1 MIQVNKEYL
10 GNAGYTN
17 KVIEQA
23 KREMSKKAARYK
35 RYTRSSYKS
44 TIDIAMEYYIVN
56 IASGYFG
63 GISPEITVKQETN
76 KKNISV
82 LKKLFNKIVGR
93 NADKEEFQVM
103 VDYIREYNDDDTV
116 FYELVKDYF
125 ITGSCYAL
133 QYETTD
139 NKLVY
144 ARTPAIQTV
153 ALYDYSTP
161 VQKVGLI
168 RIWNETDEVGNT
180 VEMVEVITETE
191 KLYYK
196 YNKKQDKEYK
206 LDESMTEEVSWLL
219 VPALAIENPDSM
231 CIFTAVE
238 DLIDAF
244 ETIIDNNKTTFEQN
258 ADAKLI
264 AIGYAPENK
273 LLVQDDNGNWITNEL
288 RTAEDNAV
296 LNAKML
302 YVSGDSENRGDFK
315 WLIKDLNDTASENHK
330 KTLMELILMTACIPN
345 VTDVGFTKA
354 DNSSA
359 LEKKFFPLEQII
371 IQAEKQFKK
380 EYLAMFENFIDRVN
394 TKYSTDF
401 DFTELQITFKRN
413 LPTDRNE
420 LVDMALKLRNI
431 LSDESVMRLLPLD
444 IDIES
449 EIAKKKE
456 QSEENIMKFQSNIK
470 DGGLNV
476 GQDRQRTDEEP
487 EELQEEPTNTER

>member
-10 GNAGYTN
+10 RNEAYTSTI
-17 KVIEQA
+17 IEKA
-23 KREMSKKAARYK
+23 KRELSRKRARYN
-35 RYTRSSYKS
+35 RYTRSQYKS

-63 GISPEITVKQETN
+63 GIAPEIVVKQETN
-76 KKNISV
+76 KNKINI
-82 LKKLFNKIVGR
+82 LKKLFNKFVGR
-93 NADKEEFQVM
+93 NANKEEFQIM
-103 VDYIREYNDDDTV
+103 IDYIREYNDDDTV

-125 ITGSCYAL
+125 ITGSCYGL
-133 QYETTD
+133 QYETED

-161 VQKVGLI
+161 MQKVGLV
-168 RIWNETDEVGNT
+168 RIWNETDNNGKDI
-180 VEMVEVITETE
+180 EMVEVITETE
-191 KLYYK
+191 RLYFK
-196 YNKKQDKEYK
+196 GTQKNKKEYK
-206 LDESMTEEVSWLL
+206 LDESMTEEVDWLL
-219 VPALAIENPDSM
+219 VPALAIENPDNM

-258 ADAKLI
+258 ADAKLV
-264 AIGYAPENK
+264 AIGYAPENA
-273 LLVQDDNGNWITNEL
+273 LLVQDANGNWITNVL

-296 LNAKML
+296 LSAKML
-302 YVSGDSENRGDFK
+302 YVSGDNENRGDFK
-315 WLIKDLNDTASENHK
+315 WLIKDINDTASENHK
-330 KTLMELILMTACIPN
+330 KTLMELILMMACIPN

-394 TKYSTDF
+394 KKFSTDF
-401 DFTELQITFKRN
+401 DFSEIQITFKRN
-413 LPTDRNE
+413 LPTDKQNM
-420 LVDMALKLRNI
+420 VDMALKLRSI

-456 QSEENIMKFQSNIK
+456 QSEENIMKFKSNIK
-470 DGGLNV
+470 DGGLDV
-476 GQDRQRTDEEP
+476 GEDRQRTNEIP
-487 EELQEEPTNTER
+487 EELQEEPTNTQR

>member
-10 GNAGYTN
+10 RNEGYTSTI
-17 KVIEQA
+17 IEKA
-23 KREMSKKAARYK
+23 KRELSRKRARYN
-35 RYTRSSYKS
+35 RYTRSQYKS

-63 GISPEITVKQETN
+63 GIAPEIVVKQETN

-82 LKKLFNKIVGR
+82 LKKLFNRVVGR
-93 NADKEEFQVM
+93 NADKDEFQIM
-103 VDYIREYNDDDTV
+103 IDYIREYNDDDSV

-125 ITGSCYAL
+125 ITGSCYGL
-133 QYETTD
+133 QYETED

-161 VQKVGLI
+161 MQKVGLV
-168 RIWNETDEVGNT
+168 RIWNETDNNGKDM
-180 VEMVEVITETE
+180 EMVEVITETE
-191 KLYYK
+191 KLYFK
-196 YNKKQDKEYK
+196 GTQKNKKEYS
-206 LDESMTEEVSWLL
+206 LDETMTEEVDWLL
-219 VPALAIENPDSM
+219 VPALAIENPDNM

-258 ADAKLI
+258 ADAKLV
-264 AIGYAPENK
+264 AIGYAPENS
-273 LLVQDDNGNWITNEL
+273 LLVQDTNGNWITNTA

-296 LNAKML
+296 LSAKML
-302 YVSGDSENRGDFK
+302 YVSGDNENRGDFK
-315 WLIKDLNDTASENHK
+315 WLIKDINDTASENHK
-330 KTLMELILMTACIPN
+330 KTLMELILMMACIPN

-394 TKYSTDF
+394 KKFSTDF
-401 DFTELQITFKRN
+401 DFSEIQITFKRN
-413 LPTDRNE
+413 LPTDKQNMI
-420 LVDMALKLRNI
+420 DMALKLRSL
-431 LSDESVMRLLPLD
+431 LSDESVLGLLPLD
-444 IDIES
+444 IDVES

-456 QSEENIMKFQSNIK
+456 QNEENIMKFKSNIK
-470 DGGLNV
+470 DGGLDV
-476 GQDRQRTDEEP
+476 GEDRQRTNEIP
-487 EELQEEPTNTER
+487 EELQKQPTNTQR

>member
-10 GNAGYTN
+10 RNEGYTSTI
-17 KVIEQA
+17 IEKA
-23 KREMSKKAARYK
+23 KRELSRKRARYN
-35 RYTRSSYKS
+35 RYTRSQYKS

-63 GISPEITVKQETN
+63 GIAPEIVVKQETN

-82 LKKLFNKIVGR
+82 LKKLFNRVVGR
-93 NADKEEFQVM
+93 NADKDEFQIM
-103 VDYIREYNDDDTV
+103 IDYIREYNDDDSV

-125 ITGSCYAL
+125 ITGSCYGL
-133 QYETTD
+133 QYETED

-161 VQKVGLI
+161 MQKVGLV
-168 RIWNETDEVGNT
+168 RIWNETDNNGKDM
-180 VEMVEVITETE
+180 EMVEIITETE
-191 KLYYK
+191 KLYFK
-196 YNKKQDKEYK
+196 GTQKNKKEYL
-206 LDESMTEEVSWLL
+206 LDETMTEEVDWLL
-219 VPALAIENPDSM
+219 VPALAIENPDNM

-258 ADAKLI
+258 ADAKLV
-264 AIGYAPENK
+264 AIGYAPENS
-273 LLVQDDNGNWITNEL
+273 LLVQDTNGNWITNTA

-296 LNAKML
+296 LSAKML
-302 YVSGDSENRGDFK
+302 YVSGDNENRGDFK
-315 WLIKDLNDTASENHK
+315 WLIKDINDTASENHK
-330 KTLMELILMTACIPN
+330 KTLMELILMMACIPN

-359 LEKKFFPLEQII
+359 LDKKFFPLEQII

-394 TKYSTDF
+394 TKFSTDF
-401 DFTELQITFKRN
+401 DFSEIQITFKRN
-413 LPTDRNE
+413 LPTDKQNMI
-420 LVDMALKLRNI
+420 DMALKLRSL
-431 LSDESVMRLLPLD
+431 LSDESVLGLLPLD
-444 IDIES
+444 IDVES
-449 EIAKKKE
+449 EMAKKKE
-456 QSEENIMKFQSNIK
+456 QNEENIMKFKSNIK
-470 DGGLNV
+470 DGGLDV
-476 GQDRQRTDEEP
+476 GEDRQRTNEIP
-487 EELQEEPTNTER
+487 EELQKQPTNTQR

>member
-10 GNAGYTN
+10 RNEGYTSTI
-17 KVIEQA
+17 IERA
-23 KREMSKKAARYK
+23 KRELSRKKARYN
-35 RYTRSSYKS
+35 RYTRSQYKP

-63 GISPEITVKQETN
+63 GIAPEITVKQETN

-82 LKKLFNKIVGR
+82 LKKLFNRAVGR
-93 NADKEEFQVM
+93 NADKDEFQIM
-103 VDYIREYNDDDTV
+103 IDYIREYNDDDSV

-125 ITGSCYAL
+125 ITGSCYGL
-133 QYETTD
+133 QYETED

-161 VQKVGLI
+161 MQKVGLV
-168 RIWNETDEVGNT
+168 RIWNETDNNGKDM
-180 VEMVEVITETE
+180 EMVEIITETE
-191 KLYYK
+191 KLYFK
-196 YNKKQDKEYK
+196 GTQKNKKEYS
-206 LDESMTEEVSWLL
+206 LDETMTEEVDWLL
-219 VPALAIENPDSM
+219 VPALAIENPDNM

-258 ADAKLI
+258 ADAKLV
-264 AIGYAPENK
+264 AIGYAPENS
-273 LLVQDDNGNWITNEL
+273 LLVQNDNGDWITNTA

-296 LNAKML
+296 LSAKML
-302 YVSGDSENRGDFK
+302 YVSGDNENRGDFK
-315 WLIKDLNDTASENHK
+315 WLIKDINDTASENHK
-330 KTLMELILMTACIPN
+330 KTLMELILMMACIPN

-394 TKYSTDF
+394 TKFSTDF
-401 DFTELQITFKRN
+401 DFSEIQITFKRN
-413 LPTDRNE
+413 LPTDKQNM
-420 LVDMALKLRNI
+420 VDMALKLRSI
-431 LSDESVMRLLPLD
+431 LSDESVLGLLPLD
-444 IDIES
+444 IDVES

-456 QSEENIMKFQSNIK
+456 QSEENIMKFKSNIE
-470 DGGLNV
+470 DGGLDV
-476 GQDRQRTDEEP
+476 GKDRQRTNEVSN
-487 EELQEEPTNTER
+487 ELQKQPTNTQR